1 MKRYLVIFL
10 WGAVLAA
17 ALYAA
22 HYMESNGHV
31 VTGMTNQVAW
41 GMPHVV
47 ALFLI
52 VAASGAL
59 NVASIASVF
68 GEKAYKPHAPLSVLL
83 AVALLAG
90 GLLVLVLDL
99 GRPERLVVA
108 ATNYNFRSIFAW
120 NMLLYTGLF
129 AICGAYLW
137 TLLER
142 RYGRWTRSVGLAAFA
157 WRIVLTTGTGS
168 IFGFLVARQA
178 YAAAVIAPLFIAL
191 SLAWGL
197 AAFLI
202 TQAALAQEPMA
213 QETARRMGRL
223 LGIFIVVVLWLVA
236 VYHATNLYW
245 AREAAF
251 ERFILIEGRPY
262 AALFWIGFIGLG
274 SAVPLALLYHPYFG
288 GPRSRIVASLLVIA
302 GAHAFLYVFM
312 IGGQAFPLEI
322 FPGYEARSAF
332 FDGEIATYAPTLAE
346 FALGLGGIAAA
357 ALATITGARLFA
369 ILPRNESGAAHAA
382 AGD

>member
-1 MKRYLVIFL
+1 MRSERTALGIALAFLVI
-10 WGAVLAA
+10 

-22 HYMESNGHV
+22 HFMETNGHV
-31 VTGMTNQVAW
+31 VTGMTNQIVW
-41 GMPHVV
+41 GVPHVF
-47 ALFLI
+47 AIFLI

-59 NVASIASVF
+59 NVASIASAF
-68 GEKAYKPHAPLSVLL
+68 GEKAYKPHAALSVLL

-108 ATNYNFRSIFAW
+108 ATQYNFRSIFAW

-129 AICGAYLW
+129 AICAAYLW

-142 RYGRWTRSVGLAAFA
+142 RYGRWTRPVGIVAFA

-197 AAFLI
+197 AAFLLA
-202 TQAALAQEPMA
+202 QAALGGDALDE
-213 QETARRMGRL
+213 ETGRRMGRL
-223 LGIFIVVVLWLVA
+223 LGLFVIVVLWLAA

-245 AREAAF
+245 ARESAF
-251 ERFILIEGRPY
+251 ERFILLEGSPY
-262 AALFWIGFIGLG
+262 PALFWIGFVALG
-274 SAVPLALLYHPYFG
+274 SALPLALLYHPRLG
-288 GPRSRIVASLLVIA
+288 GPRSRIAAAAWVTA
-302 GAHAFLYVFM
+302 GALAFLYVFM

-322 FPGYEARSAF
+322 FPGYEARSTF
-332 FDGEIATYAPTLAE
+332 GDGAIASYAPSLAE

-357 ALATITGARLFA
+357 ALVTLAGARLFS
-369 ILPRNESGAAHAA
+369 IQPQGRPPVA